1 MHSLEGRAALVTGA
15 ARGIGAAIAERLAAD
30 GAAVAINYARSD
42 GEAEAVAA
50 RITARGGRATT
61 VQGDVSNA
69 QQARALVDRTV
80 DAFGRFDILV
90 NNAGV
95 IAFAPIDQIDEQ
107 QVRSQFAVNV
117 EGPLFATQAA
127 AQRFSSDGGR
137 VVNVSSVVATRGVA
151 GSSVYAATKSALDA
165 FTRVWAAELGPRGIT
180 VNAVAPGPVET
191 DMMRRTGMSEE
202 LKQFM
207 IGRTPLRRL
216 GKPADVADAVA
227 FLASP
232 DARWITGQV
241 LETSGGI
248 DP

>member
-1 MHSLEGRAALVTGA
+1 MHPLEGRAALVTGA

-30 GAAVAINYARSD
+30 GAAVAVNYARSD
-42 GEAEAVAA
+42 RDAHAVAA
-50 RITARGGRATT
+50 RITARGGTATV
-61 VQGDVSNA
+61 VQGDVSDA
-69 QQARALVDRTV
+69 TQARALIDDTIA
-80 DAFGRFDILV
+80 AFGRFDILV

-95 IAFAPIDQIDEQ
+95 IAFAPIDRIDEQ

-117 EGPLFATQAA
+117 EGPLFTTQAA
-127 AQRFSSDGGR
+127 AQHFPSEGGR

-151 GSSVYAATKSALDA
+151 GSSVYAATKSAVDA

-191 DMMRRTGMSEE
+191 DMMQRSGMSEE

-227 FLASP
+227 FLVSP